1 MNKKSLKKT
10 IIEKF
15 DLSLTDNGCF
25 LTFGGEIYLTKN
37 GNKVCVPNENLIEI
51 LKPGISE
58 LKFSSSFRVKLT
70 FEVIKRYFNSMTQ
83 IDIQKNDEIIP

>member
-15 DLSLTDNGCF
+15 DLSLTDKGCF

-37 GNKVCVPNENLIEI
+37 GNKVRVPNENLIEI
-51 LKPGISE
+51 LKPEFKDYNILEYS
-58 LKFSSSFRVKLT
+58 KFSLTKILISFADQLPHEKV
-70 FEVIKRYFNSMTQ
+70 FC
-83 IDIQKNDEIIP
+83 